1 MTMKKAL
8 LFFVLFLSTFSTFAQ
23 TSEATNGGG
32 KMISGLS
39 IALIVVLGLVLH
51 VSIQKNKLHK
61 ENQRLYKELQKLKN
75 Q

>member
-1 MTMKKAL
+1 MKKVI

-23 TSEATNGGG
+23 TSETTNGGG

-39 IALIVVLGLVLH
+39 IALMVVLGLVIYIS
-51 VSIQKNKLHK
+51 VQKSKLHK
-61 ENQRLYKELQKLKN
+61 ENQRLYKELQELKN